1 MVVLVVARS
10 GVCGSPTWVPS
21 GVAEQR
27 SHVVVIGASAGGIE
41 ALSAMLGSIAAPLP
55 VPVLVVV
62 HVPAGGGGHL
72 AEILTRS
79 SIMPVTAAVDGAPL
93 TAGEVQVAVGDRHL
107 EIDARSIHL
116 TTGPR
121 ANGHR
126 PSVDRLFQSAAA
138 LHGAGVIAVVLSG
151 MLNDGTAGAH
161 AVRRAGGIVIA
172 QDPGEAAYASMPRSV
187 IDYVGADH
195 VARAAE
201 IGPLLEQLIALG
213 QADAAQQT
221 EPGVQQ
227 ADTEIDRHVPSQ
239 WPCPDCGGVLWTIDD
254 AQVHELRCRV
264 GHTWW
269 PDELLELQRAAVEGA
284 LWSALRTLEDRAA
297 LAQRLADRSAAE
309 GRPIGARHFEESA
322 VESRRQAALIRA
334 LIEGTAPSR

>member
-1 MVVLVVARS
+1 M
-10 GVCGSPTWVPS
+10 
-21 GVAEQR
+21 
-27 SHVVVIGASAGGIE
+27 VVIGASAGGIE

-55 VPVLVVV
+55 TPVLVVV
-62 HVPAGGGGHL
+62 HVPTGGGGHL
-72 AEILTRS
+72 AEILSRS
-79 SIMPVTAAVDGAPL
+79 SVMPVTPAVDGAPL
-93 TAGEVQVAVGDRHL
+93 TAGQVQVAVGDRHL
-107 EIDARSIHL
+107 EIDARFIHL
-116 TTGPR
+116 TAGPR

-138 LHGAGVIAVVLSG
+138 HHGAGVIAVVLSG

-161 AVRRAGGIVIA
+161 AVRRSGGVVIA

-187 IDYVGADH
+187 VDYVGADH

-201 IGPLLEQLIALG
+201 IGPLLEQLTALDPAESAKPAG
-213 QADAAQQT
+213 PAEPAEPNVEQPNT
-221 EPGVQQ
+221 EG
-227 ADTEIDRHVPSQ
+227 ERKVPSQ
-239 WPCPDCGGVLWTIDD
+239 WPCPNCGGVLWTVDD
-254 AQVHELRCRV
+254 DQMHELRCQV
-264 GHTWW
+264 GHSWW
-269 PDELLELQRAAVEGA
+269 PDELLELQRTSVEDA

-334 LIEGTAPSR
+334 LIDGSTPSH